1 MRSERIKLKETKKWG
16 KEEDE
21 FKVRMKVMPMMEKD
35 DK

>member
-1 MRSERIKLKETKKWG
+1 MRSERVKLKERKRWG
-16 KEEDE
+16 RRRME